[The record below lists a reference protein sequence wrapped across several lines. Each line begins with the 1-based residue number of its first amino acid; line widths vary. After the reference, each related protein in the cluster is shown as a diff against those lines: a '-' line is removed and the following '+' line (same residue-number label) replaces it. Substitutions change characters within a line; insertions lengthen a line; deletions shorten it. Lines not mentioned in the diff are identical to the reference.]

1 MKDHKEHILFAAIIA
16 LVIGGIGV
24 QTMRSDA
31 TAAQVEKMGARDV
44 PVQTAAAP

>member
-1 MKDHKEHILFAAIIA
+1 MKEHKEHILFAAIIA

-31 TAAQVEKMGARDV
+31 SVAASAQTVSLPA
-44 PVQTAAAP
+44 QTAAAP